1 MRVPFKIRFRLVLFC
16 LLVWGYG
23 VSQAQLLEPP
33 LPMPNGDS
41 AFVGTM
47 SVTFSNSGT
56 SRGQI
61 WYTLTG
67 LAPTLAVHSL
77 YTDTP
82 ILFEK
87 TTTLKAV
94 RVLSGSA
101 NSTVTTAI
109 FRRAKLPPPVAHYGL
124 SPNFSTSLTCSLLVA
139 KDGISPF
146 IRYTVDGTAP
156 NALSSMYSV
165 PLVFTHSTLLKAY
178 ATTPGYDDSDP
189 MQIQFTINPPA
200 AIPVATPSSQPFTT
214 KTLIVRL
221 KSASA
226 GVQFRYTLDTNA
238 ALNTWPIALG
248 DSVSLVGNTPGEIVV
263 LRAQAFKTGTYFPS
277 AFTTEKYTY
286 TPQVLPIKGSK
297 LTGFFYDNDTI
308 SLTTQTPGASIRYT
322 LDGSQPVNTST
333 LATGPIYISDSV
345 ILSAVAFKPPQ
356 PQSETFR
363 EVYKLRLTP
372 PRSFSLTQPLAD
384 NSTQQFQDSVSITLK
399 SACPGAK
406 IYYTLDG
413 SAPTPSSTPYTGNAI
428 DITQSNTVLSAIA
441 IKGNVKSLISHNTFV
456 KIAVIVKLSQP
467 SINPLVDEFEVAQLI
482 TLNSDNSDAE
492 IRYTLDNTL
501 PSANSLIY
509 TGPITINTTTT
520 LHVQA
525 YSPTGTFE
533 PSDVGEM
540 KYKLIPSMPTAS
552 PAAGSGP
559 FLNQVQVT
567 LKTGTFQGLI
577 YYQLGD
583 KPFDFT
589 TAKLYTAGE
598 LITLKTTTTLQAITV
613 LGTGPTQ
620 LKSTVLSQTYYIY
633 TSLQVDTLSPGAS
646 TTLKTN
652 IFFTNSSTVPILA
665 TVHSTNAFG
674 LVGFT
679 NAGFAIQLQS
689 IPAGQTMNV
698 SFTKPAAQSQSLYR
712 IVNGIVEFVSA
723 NAQVKIVE
731 GGEYFVGTDTLPPV
745 ITLLS
750 QNARIGDSTS
760 IRLLVRD
767 NVANQDCEITSPGL
781 PGNKLLQ
788 KPDGEGV
795 LTAAFK
801 NPGSEP
807 KSLWFRA
814 QITDY
819 YNTTRFPKD
828 PLGKY
833 FLAQSWNNLV
843 SPGLFTLGKKEYPWD
858 MAGLPINAKAPI
870 TWGQLK
876 NDNLESDL
884 FAMVLKDSS
893 GYIQLADDSLIRPGM
908 SFWLGSLKPVASL
921 AFSNFKAGESDSN
934 GGYRLTLHHG
944 WNQISDPALEKL
956 YWPISRTGSNF
967 SKSEI
972 RGLSEFVPS
981 IMDYAPTDSLEPWKG
996 YFVYFYGRK
1005 DTVLAL
1011 YTIPGKTPAAKGSGA
1026 NALNETQVEQ
1036 GVEIS
1041 LDFGRPIPLI
1051 LGASSQG
1058 QDDFS
1063 TEDEPHLPAWRPTF
1077 SAWSLRDKRQLSVDI
1092 QHFTPQVLLH
1102 WNVVVTHSSS
1112 SSTLDQAVAIMRI
1125 ATAKLPAG
1133 YQAWAISRTTGIKYR
1148 LEQDGT
1154 LPLLELQ
1161 TDTLSIYAGPLDKL
1175 AESSEFSNAHS
1186 SVEHFSIQLET
1197 GSHGQLF
1204 MNLALPWKSQVSI
1217 HIWSITGQL
1226 EVEMPSREFEEGFYK
1241 LPLSVLKSGHLSVL
1255 QVDLR
1260 GKNIRRTFS
1269 QKIMR

>member
-1 MRVPFKIRFRLVLFC
+1 MRVPFKIRLRLVLSC
-16 LLVWGYG
+16 LLVLGCG

-56 SRGQI
+56 SKGQI

-67 LAPTLAVHSL
+67 LSPTLAVHSL
-77 YTDTP
+77 YADTP

-94 RVLSGSA
+94 RVLTGSA
-101 NSTVTTAI
+101 NSTVTTAF

-124 SPNFSTSLTCSLLVA
+124 SPYFSTSLTCSLLVS

-165 PLVFTHSTLLKAY
+165 PLVFTYSTLLKAY

-189 MQIQFTINPPA
+189 MQIQFTVNTIAATPV
-200 AIPVATPSSQPFTT
+200 AIPSTQTFTT
-214 KTLIVRL
+214 KTLTVKL
-221 KSASA
+221 KSTSA

-248 DSVSLVGNTPGEIVV
+248 DSVSLVGNSPGEIVV

-308 SLTTQTPGASIRYT
+308 SLTTQTAGASIRYS
-322 LDGSQPVNTST
+322 LDGSQPVITST

-345 ILSAVAFKPPQ
+345 IISAVAFKPPQ

-363 EVYKLRLTP
+363 EVYSLRLTP
-372 PRSFSLTQPLAD
+372 PRSLRLTQPLAD
-384 NSTQQFQDSVSITLK
+384 NSTQQFQDSVSITLR

-413 SAPTPSSTPYTGNAI
+413 SDPTLSSTLYTGKAI
-428 DITQSNTVLSAIA
+428 GITQNNTILSAIA

-456 KIAVIVKLSQP
+456 KIAVIVKLSPP
-467 SINPLVDEFEVAQLI
+467 SIDPLVDEFEVAQLI
-482 TLNSDNSDAE
+482 TLNSDNSEAE

-501 PSANSLIY
+501 PSANSLLY

-525 YSPTGTFE
+525 YSPAGTFE

-540 KYKLIPSMPTAS
+540 KYTLLPSMPTS
-552 PAAGSGP
+552 TPTAGSGP
-559 FLNQVQVT
+559 FLNQVQLT
-567 LKTGTFQGLI
+567 LKTGTYQGLI

-598 LITLKTTTTLQAITV
+598 LITVKTTTTVQAMTV
-613 LGTGPTQ
+613 LGSGPTQ
-620 LKSTVLSQTYYIY
+620 LKSVILSQTYDIY
-633 TSLQVDTLSPGAS
+633 TSLQVDTLPPGAS

-665 TVHSTNAFG
+665 TVHSTNGFG

-689 IPAGQTMNV
+689 IPAGQVMNV

-745 ITLLS
+745 ISLLS

-760 IRLLVRD
+760 IRLWVRD
-767 NVANQDCEITSPGL
+767 NVANQECEITSPGL

-795 LTAAFK
+795 ITASFK

-814 QITDY
+814 QVTDY

-833 FLAQSWNNLV
+833 FLSQSWNNLE
-843 SPGLFTLGKKEYPWD
+843 SPGVFTLGNKEYPWD

-876 NDNLESDL
+876 SDNVGSDL
-884 FAMVLKDSS
+884 LAMVLKDST
-893 GYIQLADDSLIRPGM
+893 GYIKLADDSLIRPGM
-908 SFWLGSLKPVASL
+908 AFWLGSLKPVASL
-921 AFSNFKAGESDSN
+921 SFSNFKAGESDST
-934 GGYRLTLHHG
+934 GAYRLTLHHG
-944 WNQISDPALEKL
+944 WNQISDPALENL

-967 SKSEI
+967 STSLIK
-972 RGLSEFVPS
+972 GLNEFVPT
-981 IMDYAPTDSLEPWKG
+981 IMAYAPTDSLEPWKG
-996 YFVYFYGRK
+996 YFVYFSGTK
-1005 DTVLAL
+1005 DSVLSL
-1011 YTIPGKTPAAKGSGA
+1011 YTIPGKMPVTKASGTK
-1026 NALNETQVEQ
+1026 ALNGAQVGQ

-1041 LDFGRPIPLI
+1041 LDFGRPIPLV
-1051 LGASSQG
+1051 LGASLQG

-1063 TEDEPHLPAWRPTF
+1063 TEDEPQLPAWHPTF
-1077 SAWSLRDKRQLSVDI
+1077 SVWSLRNEHQLSVDI
-1092 QHFTPQVLLH
+1092 QHFIPQALFH
-1102 WNVVVTHSSS
+1102 WTVVVAHTSNPSQINQEVVNMH
-1112 SSTLDQAVAIMRI
+1112 I
-1125 ATAKLPAG
+1125 ASAQLPDG
-1133 YQAWAISRTTGIKYR
+1133 YQAWVISRATGIKYR

-1154 LPLLELQ
+1154 LPILGQ
-1161 TDTLSIYAGPLDKL
+1161 QNDTLSIYAGPLDKL
-1175 AESSEFSNAHS
+1175 SESAEFSEAHS

-1204 MNLALPWKSQVSI
+1204 LNLALPWKSQVSI
-1217 HIWSITGQL
+1217 RLWSVTGQL
-1226 EVEMPSREFEEGFYK
+1226 EAEIASREYGEGFYK
-1241 LPLSVLKSGHLSVL
+1241 LPLTALKRGHLCVL
-1255 QVDLR
+1255 QVSLH
-1260 GKNIRRTFS
+1260 GKLVNRTFS